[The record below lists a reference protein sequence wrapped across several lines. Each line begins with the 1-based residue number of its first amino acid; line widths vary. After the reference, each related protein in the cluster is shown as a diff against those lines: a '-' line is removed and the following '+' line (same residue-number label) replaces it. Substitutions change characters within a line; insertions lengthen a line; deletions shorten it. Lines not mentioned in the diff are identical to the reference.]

1 VLGAARQGG
10 GRHDQRAGIP
20 SARFSECCT
29 LRGTHTPTTGVPG
42 GSTSCCRVGGA
53 GGFPPRHCVL
63 RSTSLDQHHCRDT
76 VEYIILN
83 SQRSCQHHCVTQPT
97 NLPHNPCDWCHQQGV
112 PLTCLRGIL
121 PQHDIVRHTC
131 PCPCPC
137 QCCRCVRGPQ
147 LGNDNGAPSHH

>member
-1 VLGAARQGG
+1 MNNKHAQVPAAAERERLRVLGAARQGG

-63 RSTSLDQHHCRDT
+63 RSTSLDQHHCRD
-76 VEYIILN
+76 N
-83 SQRSCQHHCVTQPT
+83 C
-97 NLPHNPCDWCHQQGV
+97 
-112 PLTCLRGIL
+112 GIYY
-121 PQHDIVRHTC
+121 
-131 PCPCPC
+131 
-137 QCCRCVRGPQ
+137 PQ
-147 LGNDNGAPSHH
+147 LSEVLSTPLRHSTHQLTTQSLRLVPPTGSTAHLPSWDPAST